1 MKKTLICIFVVLI
14 YTSLSAQKT
23 NFSIGNN
30 STIFSDVD
38 VDFLLSKDLEKSK
51 KTDKIP
57 GYRIQIISSNSKVDV
72 MNERDKV
79 VKQFKTAKDY
89 VVYDQPYY
97 KLRMGDFKTRLE
109 AVKFLEEISPSYPS
123 AFLVKDEI
131 KIK

>member
-30 STIFSDVD
+30 STIVSDVD
-38 VDFLLSKDLEKSK
+38 VDFLLSKDLEKST

-57 GYRIQIISSNSKVDV
+57 GYRIQIISSNSKVEV